1 MGHRKN
7 YPENILDALH
17 INREINCCLQFDELT
32 EDQYKGIE
40 YVFSILSEREQIV
53 FRHYFVEGMTRKAIA
68 EKYSVTEY
76 RIKQI
81 IDRALRKYRMNKE
94 WLYYIANG
102 YEGNSEYLSSQ
113 LEKEEMAYRERF
125 GITDKTH
132 LYYQDFNVF
141 EFPARIH
148 NPLNKKGIKT
158 VRDLIVFVC
167 SSDRVRNFGDLS
179 AKTVCDA
186 LKEKNLLPQNWE
198 IQSKGYSNLPRL
210 NVELKVFKELNECQ

>member
-1 MGHRKN
+1 MGKRKN

-40 YVFSILSEREQIV
+40 YMFSILSEREQIV

-125 GITDKTH
+125 GITDRC
-132 LYYQDFNVF
+132 V
-141 EFPARIH
+141 
-148 NPLNKKGIKT
+148 
-158 VRDLIVFVC
+158 
-167 SSDRVRNFGDLS
+167 
-179 AKTVCDA
+179 
-186 LKEKNLLPQNWE
+186 
-198 IQSKGYSNLPRL
+198 
-210 NVELKVFKELNECQ
+210 

>member
-1 MGHRKN
+1 MGKRKN
-7 YPENILDALH
+7 YPENVLDALH

-113 LEKEEMAYRERF
+113 LEK
-125 GITDKTH
+125 
-132 LYYQDFNVF
+132 
-141 EFPARIH
+141 
-148 NPLNKKGIKT
+148 
-158 VRDLIVFVC
+158 
-167 SSDRVRNFGDLS
+167 
-179 AKTVCDA
+179 
-186 LKEKNLLPQNWE
+186 
-198 IQSKGYSNLPRL
+198 
-210 NVELKVFKELNECQ
+210 